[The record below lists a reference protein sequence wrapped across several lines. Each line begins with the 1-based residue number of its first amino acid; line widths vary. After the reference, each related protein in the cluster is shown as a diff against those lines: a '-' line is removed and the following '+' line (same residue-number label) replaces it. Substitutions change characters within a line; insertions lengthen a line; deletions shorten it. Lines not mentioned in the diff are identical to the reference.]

1 VTTASSRDAFA
12 AALESLRRSHGAVN
26 PQTAVGDRATRAPF
40 AGPGAV
46 TGAVDGAHATTEART
61 AKRASNWRVLCP
73 QGVVYAANVAS
84 VHSVTASA
92 SNRFFAALLAT
103 LLAGACSSD
112 PKSAK
117 ASTPSAD
124 TAKRAGGHKTDDSAA
139 GNVDLGSGKYRA
151 NYALGAT
158 GSLRGTI
165 KLEAASRSDSTMN
178 TGRTCGSK
186 PAAAPREK
194 AGALVWIPGI
204 TSGKP
209 LPMEKRAELS
219 SDDCLV
225 FPLVQAAIVGTTFNV
240 FNDDKTLHR
249 FVFTR
254 AGTHDTLAVMPFFN
268 EGQVVASEKLAK
280 TSGVVEIR
288 CARHPWTRAYIA
300 VFDHPYFDVTDAS
313 GKFTI
318 DSIPAGTYTVMVWQD
333 GMDKPE
339 SHRVQIAAGGTA
351 TLNLSGGAGR

>member
-1 VTTASSRDAFA
+1 M
-12 AALESLRRSHGAVN
+12 
-26 PQTAVGDRATRAPF
+26 
-40 AGPGAV
+40 
-46 TGAVDGAHATTEART
+46 
-61 AKRASNWRVLCP
+61 
-73 QGVVYAANVAS
+73 
-84 VHSVTASA
+84 TASA
-92 SNRFFAALLAT
+92 STRLFAALLAT

-124 TAKRAGGHKTDDSAA
+124 TAKRATGHKTDDSAA
-139 GNVDLGSGKYRA
+139 GNVDLGTGKYRA
-151 NYALGAT
+151 NYSLGPT

-165 KLEAASRSDSTMN
+165 KLEATSRADSN
-178 TGRTCGSK
+178 TSAGRTCGSK
-186 PAAAPREK
+186 AAAARRDK

-204 TSGKP
+204 ASGKALP
-209 LPMEKRAELS
+209 LEKRAELS
-219 SDDCLV
+219 SEDCLV
-225 FPLVQAAIVGTTFNV
+225 FPPVQAAIVGTTFNV
-240 FNDDKTLHR
+240 YNDDKTLHR

-280 TSGVVEIR
+280 TSGIVEIR
-288 CARHPWTRAYIA
+288 CAQHPWTRGYIA

-339 SHRVQIAAGGTA
+339 AHRVQIAAGGTA